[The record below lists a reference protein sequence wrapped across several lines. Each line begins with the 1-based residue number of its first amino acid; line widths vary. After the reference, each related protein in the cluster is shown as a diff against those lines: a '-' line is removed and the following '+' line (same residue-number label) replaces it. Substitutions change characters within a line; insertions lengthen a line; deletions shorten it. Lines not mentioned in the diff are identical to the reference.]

1 VLSGPEP
8 GEQPARAGI
17 GGQLAGEDRLLKMA
31 SVNAAGAKLTGFGAL
46 GETMEVDGHGNFD
59 VHFSYLVLK
68 A

>member
-1 VLSGPEP
+1 
-8 GEQPARAGI
+8 
-17 GGQLAGEDRLLKMA
+17 MA